1 MHYGPREKLVLR
13 ALSENARATTTEL
26 AKIAGCSR
34 TTVSKLIKQM
44 TEDLD
49 VRFTLEVDASK
60 LGTLERHVLMIK
72 LSKNPGAAALEGIFK
87 DEKYVHD
94 VYITEGDFNLVVIAT
109 ASNPVEYIIWE
120 TKMIE
125 GLSDFVPVVRPSDLA
140 YLSFGFVPFND
151 SFVEDIGKEIKIDE
165 GEKRILRALNHNS
178 RIGYREL
185 AGLTGISEDAVRY
198 KVFGLKKKGI
208 IKRFTIA
215 VQKPQNEYI
224 LAFFESWIYNKQF
237 DDRAAIDREG
247 MMNADTELPLLTTF
261 QFSAPLTG
269 SFGNFTIGLFKDRR
283 EAMESAIRK
292 HKTIYQKDKVEI
304 KHARIVKVL
313 KGILPLRNLDTK
325 TNYMVVRWT

>member
-13 ALSENARATTTEL
+13 RLSENSRATTTEL
-26 AKIAGCSR
+26 AKIARCSR

-44 TEDLD
+44 TEELD
-49 VRFTLEVDASK
+49 IRFTLEVDASK
-60 LGTLERHVLMIK
+60 LGTLERHVLMVK

-109 ASNPVEYIIWE
+109 ASNPVEYILWE

-140 YLSFGFVPFND
+140 YLSFGFVPLND
-151 SFVEDIGKEIKIDE
+151 SFVEDIGREIKVDE

-178 RIGYREL
+178 RISYREL
-185 AGLTGISEDAVRY
+185 ANLTGISEDTVRY

-215 VQKPQNEYI
+215 VQRPQSEYI
-224 LAFFESWIYNKQF
+224 LAFFERWTYNKQF
-237 DDRAAIDREG
+237 DTRAALDREG
-247 MMNADTELPLLTTF
+247 MMNADAELPLLTTF

-269 SFGNFTIGLFKDRR
+269 SFGNFAIGVFGDRK
-283 EAMESAIRK
+283 EAMQKAIRM
-292 HKTIYQKDKVEI
+292 HKKIYQKDNVEI
-304 KHARIVKVL
+304 KYARIIKVL
-313 KGILPLRNLDTK
+313 KGLLPFRNLDTK
-325 TNYMVVRWT
+325 TNYMVVRWV